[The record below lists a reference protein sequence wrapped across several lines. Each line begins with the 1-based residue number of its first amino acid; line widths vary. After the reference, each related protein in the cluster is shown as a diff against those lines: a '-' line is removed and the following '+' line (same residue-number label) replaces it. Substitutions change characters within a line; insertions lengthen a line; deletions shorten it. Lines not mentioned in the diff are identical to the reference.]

1 MVLALDAENEKLRVA
16 MQTLKEMIFGKR
28 SERLAVIVAAQ
39 LALELGD
46 LETDATTL
54 PAPTNDDTPAT
65 KPSDKPRKKA
75 RRNIG
80 ALPKH
85 LPRCEQVLEPA
96 ATACPCCQGQ
106 LHKIGEDVSEV
117 LDVIPA
123 ILRVLRTIRP
133 KYACR
138 SCTDGVVQAKVLPR
152 LVEGGMVSTALVTH
166 VVVSKFAWY
175 LPLYRQV
182 QILAGQGIHLDR
194 ATLAGWVKRAAWWLK
209 SLYELQLRTIQASPR
224 LFCDETPMPVLD
236 PGRHRT
242 RICQFW
248 AHAMDD
254 RPWGG
259 PSPPAVAYVFADGR
273 GTEEI
278 AGQLTGFSGILQV
291 DGYAAYKALARG
303 HGGAIQLAFCLAH
316 ARRKFVEVYKTMQS
330 PFAREMI
337 ERLQAVYAIEAE
349 IRGLSAEQ
357 RLAARRTRA
366 APLME
371 VLKARL
377 TSMLDQ
383 LFSQSKL
390 AEAINYTLNHW
401 DGLTLFLRD
410 GRVEV
415 DSNAVAVR
423 ARDDRAP
430 ASGLR
435 HRGRDPRLERRTAA
449 FRPPH
454 QDRTA
459 DGGAEGA
466 TDLDARPTVL
476 PVEAGGGHQLYAQSL
491 GRTDAVSPRRPRRG
505 RQQHRRAFYAPDCD
519 GKAELIVQ
527 R

>member
-1 MVLALDAENEKLRVA
+1 MYRLIMAIRPDALPTDPATLTEMVLALDAENEKLRVA

-28 SERLAVIVAAQ
+28 SERLAAIVAEQ
-39 LALELGD
+39 LALELDD
-46 LETDATTL
+46 LATGVTP
-54 PAPTNDDTPAT
+54 PAPANDDVPAT
-65 KPSDKPRKKA
+65 KPAGKPRKKA

-85 LPRCEQVLEPA
+85 LPRCEQVLEPDT
-96 ATACPCCQGQ
+96 TACPCCQGV
-106 LHKIGEDVSEV
+106 LHRIGEDVSEV

-138 SCTDGVVQAKVLPR
+138 GCTDGVVQAKVLPR
-152 LVEGGMVSTALVTH
+152 LIEGGMGSTALVTH

-182 QILAGQGIHLDR
+182 QILAGQGLHLDR

-291 DGYAAYKALARG
+291 DGYAAYKALAR

-330 PFAREMI
+330 PFAHEVI

-349 IRGLSAEQ
+349 IRGSSAEQ

-371 VLKARL
+371 AL
-377 TSMLDQ
+377 
-383 LFSQSKL
+383 
-390 AEAINYTLNHW
+390 
-401 DGLTLFLRD
+401 
-410 GRVEV
+410 
-415 DSNAVAVR
+415 R
-423 ARDDRAP
+423 ARP
-430 ASGLR
+430 A
-435 HRGRDPRLERRTAA
+435 
-449 FRPPH
+449 F
-454 QDRTA
+454 
-459 DGGAEGA
+459 
-466 TDLDARPTVL
+466 L
-476 PVEAGGGHQLYAQSL
+476 PVEAGGGHQLCAQSL
-491 GRTDAVSPRRPRRG
+491 GRTDAVSPRRSRRG
-505 RQQHRRAFYAPDCD
+505 RQQHGRAFHAPDCD
-519 GKAELIVQ
+519 GKTQLIVQ
-527 R
+527 RQRGWRRELGNPCIVGQYGKAPRTRSAGVSGRCTRAHRLRSDQEPPAARTSRLELEGGP